1 MDILKKKMETKYLNF
16 DFTDKNK
23 EALKKCAKLW
33 NKIKNEIETI
43 NGDKKIEYAKDFI
56 KIKFDSDDNLPLNK
70 PLKFPTMIIIV
81 RFLFEEDGKF
91 YPQINL
97 DECLYELR
105 QYKKLM
111 F

>member
-23 EALKKCAKLW
+23 EALRKCAKLW

-43 NGDKKIEYAKDFI
+43 NGEKKIEYAKDFI

-70 PLKFPTMIIIV
+70 PLKFPTMTIIIKYV
-81 RFLFEEDGKF
+81 FQKYSKL
-91 YPQINL
+91 YSWICL
-97 DECLYELR
+97 DECLY
-105 QYKKLM
+105 KL
-111 F
+111 